1 MIAVRSPAPA
11 VDPSTKAKLPLEVE
25 LKLLLA
31 LANQFFKFTDVGI
44 VEVITQFKDPVAELF
59 VIFQSVDLLK
69 SEDHMVVCPKLK
81 QEINNPTNNNTIFVI
96 KCKLILFICLQIYAN

>member
-1 MIAVRSPAPA
+1 MTSNSFMNIINVVIAYMHPQFNI
-11 VDPSTKAKLPLEVE
+11 KVE

-31 LANQFFKFTDVGI
+31 LANQFFKFADVGI

-69 SEDHMVVCPKLK
+69 SEDHNTKLVDG
-81 QEINNPTNNNTIFVI
+81 NVVI
-96 KCKLILFICLQIYAN
+96 KTL